1 MENKKIAYL
10 YLVITFC
17 AWGSLYVVSKFVL
30 GKIPVV
36 TVLCL
41 RYFIAAITLFFI
53 NNNIKE
59 NKIERK
65 DIKYVLLIGFA
76 GYFLS
81 VGAQLL
87 GIKLSDASM
96 ASLVNS
102 MNPIT
107 IMIFAAII
115 LKEKLTIKKVIC
127 VILAVIGVYI
137 IIGDVKGNGQTLGIL
152 FSILSVILWSFV
164 SVIVRRITQKYDA
177 SIITTY
183 CMCIATA
190 CTFPFSIIELITT
203 SNIQFDWSVVVSL
216 LYMGIVCTALAYVFW
231 NKSLSMIEAGTCSL
245 FYPVQ
250 PMVSVILGM
259 IFLGEQIN
267 INFILGA
274 VLIIGGALLG
284 TKTYSK
290 K

>member
-30 GKIPVV
+30 GKVPVV

-41 RYFIAAITLFFI
+41 RYFIAGITLFFI
-53 NNNIKE
+53 NNNRKE
-59 NKIERK
+59 KKIEQK

-115 LKEKLTIKKVIC
+115 LKEKLTVKKVIC
-127 VILAVIGVYI
+127 VILALIGVYI
-137 IIGDVKGNGQTLGIL
+137 IIGDVKGNGQILGIL
-152 FSILSVILWSFV
+152 FSIFSVILWSFV
-164 SVIVRRITQKYDA
+164 SVIVRRITQKYAA

-183 CMCIATA
+183 CMFIATA
-190 CTFPFSIIELITT
+190 CTLPFSIIELITT
-203 SNIQFDWSVVVSL
+203 SNIQFDWLVIISL
-216 LYMGIVCTALAYVFW
+216 LYMGVICTALAYVFW
-231 NKSLSMIEAGTCSL
+231 NKSLSLIEAGTCSL

-267 INFILGA
+267 INFIFGA
-274 VLIIGGALLG
+274 ALIIGGALLA
-284 TKTYSK
+284 TK
-290 K
+290 

>member
-30 GKIPVV
+30 GKVPVV

-41 RYFIAAITLFFI
+41 RYFIAGITLFFI
-53 NNNIKE
+53 NNNRKE
-59 NKIERK
+59 KKIERK
-65 DIKYVLLIGFA
+65 DIKYVLLIGFV

-115 LKEKLTIKKVIC
+115 LKEKLTVKKVIC
-127 VILAVIGVYI
+127 VILALIGVYI
-137 IIGDVKGNGQTLGIL
+137 IIGDVKGNGQILGIL
-152 FSILSVILWSFV
+152 FSIFSVILWSFV
-164 SVIVRRITQKYDA
+164 SVIVRRITQKYAA

-183 CMCIATA
+183 CMFIATA
-190 CTFPFSIIELITT
+190 CTLPFSIIELITT
-203 SNIQFDWSVVVSL
+203 SNLQFDWSAIISL
-216 LYMGIVCTALAYVFW
+216 LYMGVICTALAYVFW
-231 NKSLSMIEAGTCSL
+231 NKSLSLIEAGTCSL

-267 INFILGA
+267 INFIFGA
-274 VLIIGGALLG
+274 ALIIGGALLA
-284 TKTYSK
+284 TK
-290 K
+290 